1 MPYLIT
7 NGLPIEY
14 QDVAIA
20 ATFIREKGAWLLTG
34 NKKHFDII
42 PSVDKAA
49 VTPAELKKK
58 I

>member
-1 MPYLIT
+1 M

-20 ATFIREKGAWLLTG
+20 ATFFREKGDWLLTG

-42 PSVDKAA
+42 SGVEKTA

-58 I
+58 M